1 MITHL
6 DIIQDI
12 ATFQYSDQTALKKY
26 IFVFC
31 CNLLEMADNKKKLR
45 FPEMFLNYVKK
56 TTQKHAIT

>member
-31 CNLLEMADNKKKLR
+31 CNLLEMADNKKSLG
-45 FPEMFLNYVKK
+45 FLKCS
-56 TTQKHAIT
+56 